1 MNNLKKYSKLGVK
14 LLASVLS
21 VITLFP
27 SASAANLEG
36 KVGSENSVVRKIK
49 DVGSRASSLA
59 KRKLTKISTWIRN
72 HPKTTIAI
80 GTTIGLTIIGTVG
93 FCYRSHKNRLAAEE
107 EKRKAAEEAER
118 AIQEDKKK
126 KARILAE
133 EAAAAAKNKTKKT
146 TTKIVQSEVTSEQA
160 DKTDEPEPGESLE
173 GLSEKTGE
181 SSKSLTDGES
191 QLTDEFTTEEQ
202 PLDQQGFV
210 VYSEE
215 LKKFAG
221 GFQELTQ
228 EINGAIP
235 KCQNKETTDKMRIC
249 VERMGT
255 LIKDLENGRL
265 KSNVGGYFCRR
276 YNDYFAAL
284 LKYDKDLS
292 EKFEDYCGDL
302 AKKYTALSMS

>member
-1 MNNLKKYSKLGVK
+1 M
-14 LLASVLS
+14 
-21 VITLFP
+21 
-27 SASAANLEG
+27 
-36 KVGSENSVVRKIK
+36 
-49 DVGSRASSLA
+49 
-59 KRKLTKISTWIRN
+59 
-72 HPKTTIAI
+72 
-80 GTTIGLTIIGTVG
+80 
-93 FCYRSHKNRLAAEE
+93 
-107 EKRKAAEEAER
+107 
-118 AIQEDKKK
+118 
-126 KARILAE
+126 
-133 EAAAAAKNKTKKT
+133 
-146 TTKIVQSEVTSEQA
+146 
-160 DKTDEPEPGESLE
+160 
-173 GLSEKTGE
+173 SEKTGE